1 MAEQKAAT
9 AAAYD
14 ENKTFLQ
21 KKERLGYCCAACG
34 QGAIYALVTTFHTL
48 FCVYVMGIDGIA
60 LGSAMMLVRV
70 WDAVNDP
77 IMGTI
82 VDRTRLKSGKM
93 RPYLLFM
100 PILMGV
106 STVLLFVVPGSQSV
120 RLVWAVL
127 SYLLW
132 DLMYTITDVP
142 FWGLPSA
149 MTPNN
154 QERAGFLSKARLFN
168 CIGGAVPYVLYLFIS
183 NNTFKPG
190 FVQGAI
196 VIIILG
202 SVPFIATY
210 FVTKE
215 RIRPVD
221 EAEKV
226 TLKENLSM
234 LKANKPLQLICL
246 FGILCFGRYMV
257 QTAYGYAATSVF
269 HSSVAFVEN
278 MKGIFGAALIGV
290 GMLPAMIVMPSLMRK
305 FNYKKLAIGIA
316 LFGFVVD
323 LIFFGM
329 GLLFQFDL
337 LPLLPFLFLSGIPL
351 GAYNILIVALVAD
364 SIDYLEWKTGK
375 RGEGISL
382 AANSFVNKLGSG
394 ISGSIIPFILG
405 VTTRV
410 WGAEGFHQDYTEQTM
425 KVKIVIFMCL
435 TLVPSI
441 SMLIA
446 TIPMKFYTFVGK
458 EKQEALDYLS
468 THRNLEE

>member
-1 MAEQKAAT
+1 MTEQKNRPSVS
-9 AAAYD
+9 YD
-14 ENKTFLQ
+14 EHKKFLG
-21 KKERLGYCCAACG
+21 KKERAGYCSAACG
-34 QGAIYALVTTFHTL
+34 QGAIYALVTTFHSM
-48 FCVYVMGIDGIA
+48 FCIYVLGIDGIA

-100 PILMGV
+100 PVIMAV
-106 STVLLFVVPGSQSV
+106 STLLLFLVPKNESI
-120 RLVWAVL
+120 RLFWAVGT
-127 SYLLW
+127 YLVW

-154 QERAGFLSKARLFN
+154 QERAEFLSKARLFN
-168 CIGGAVPYVLYLFIS
+168 CIGAAVPYVLYLFIS
-183 NNTFKPG
+183 NNTFKAG
-190 FVQGAI
+190 FTQGAA

-202 SVPFIATY
+202 SLPFVATY

-215 RIRPVD
+215 RIRPQD
-221 EAEKV
+221 EDAKV
-226 TLKENLSM
+226 TLGENLAL

-269 HSSVAFVEN
+269 HSSVPAVEN
-278 MKGIFGAALIGV
+278 MKGLLGAALIGV
-290 GMLPAMIVMPSLMRK
+290 GMLPAMILMPSLMRRY
-305 FNYKKLAIGIA
+305 NYKKLAIGIA
-316 LFGFVVD
+316 LFGFLVD
-323 LIFFGM
+323 LIFFAV
-329 GLLFQFDL
+329 GLLVQFDL

-405 VTTRV
+405 ITTRL
-410 WGAEGFHQDYTEQTM
+410 WGAEGFHTESSGQSI
-425 KVKIVIFMCL
+425 KVKVVIFMCL
-435 TLVPSI
+435 TLIPSI
-441 SMLIA
+441 SMLVA

-458 EKQEALDYLS
+458 EKQEALDDLAS
-468 THRNLEE
+468 HRNVKE